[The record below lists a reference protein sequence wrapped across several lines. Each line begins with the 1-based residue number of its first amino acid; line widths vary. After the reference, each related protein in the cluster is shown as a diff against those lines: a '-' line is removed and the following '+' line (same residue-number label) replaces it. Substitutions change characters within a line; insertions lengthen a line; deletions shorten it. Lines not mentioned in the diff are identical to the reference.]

1 MPGDSH
7 RPSHDEIGLFS
18 LALARLDEALDV
30 ADRDPGNTV
39 VRDGLIKRFEFTYEM
54 AIRCLRY
61 RLRQGAHPNAGQ
73 FGYRTT
79 VRFAADAG
87 LVQDPEAWIVFTN
100 SRQNTTHDYNE
111 PVAVAVAVAV
121 GVAATIPNF
130 ARHARLLLDTLS
142 NALAFDL

>member
-7 RPSHDEIGLFS
+7 RPSHDEIELFS
-18 LALARLDEALDV
+18 LALDRLDEALDV
-30 ADRDPGNTV
+30 ADRDPANTV

-73 FGYRTT
+73 FGYRTI

-111 PVAVAVAVAV
+111 PVAV

-142 NALAFDL
+142 NPSGFDL